1 MYFVAYL
8 LFVFKVFQ
16 KKLQSNSITIVD
28 IKPKDENFKKR
39 IDILSVS
46 SLIGGWE
53 EAFKDNFD
61 EEANTFC
68 GV

>member
-1 MYFVAYL
+1 MYFVADL

-16 KKLQSNSITIVD
+16 KKLQSDSITIVD
-28 IKPKDENFKKR
+28 IKPEVEKFKKR
-39 IDILSVS
+39 IDRLSVS
-46 SLIGGWE
+46 SLIAGWE
-53 EAFKDNFD
+53 EAFKENFD